1 MQDALPPRLF
11 DDRPLERMRVM
22 KCLAVLMALLAGFSA
37 NPILAAEIPHEV
49 AGFAI
54 GQDVAT
60 VSDRL
65 QMDTLLPLRYQEYLQ
80 EVEIKPLTG
89 FKSGLIIYGNCAQPG
104 RIVRIK
110 LKYAD
115 HSRPFYDALLAQ
127 MERRFGKPTAYEGDP
142 FHVVI
147 EWKWSFIDTDGQRIS
162 LHLGHNSRDTE
173 EKFGNAVK
181 LTFNSAISE
190 EHQCFRDKNPK
201 SNQPEANRTPSLKSM
216 TAEDWQPL
224 IPQ

>member
-1 MQDALPPRLF
+1 
-11 DDRPLERMRVM
+11 M
-22 KCLAVLMALLAGFSA
+22 KCLAVLMVLLAGFSA
-37 NPILAAEIPHEV
+37 NPIRAAEIPHAV

-65 QMDTLLPLRYQEYLQ
+65 QMETRLPLRYQEYLQ
-80 EVEIKPLTG
+80 EVEIKPMVG
-89 FKSGLIIYGNCAQPG
+89 FKSGLIAYGNCAQPG

-110 LKYAD
+110 LKYD
-115 HSRPFYDALLAQ
+115 DSSRPFYDALLAKV
-127 MERRFGKPTAYEGDP
+127 ERRFGKPTAYDGDP
-142 FHVVI
+142 FHIVI
-147 EWKWSFIDTDGQRIS
+147 EWKWSFIDADGHRITM
-162 LHLGHNSRDTE
+162 HLSHNNRDTE

-181 LTFNSAISE
+181 LTLNSAITE
-190 EHQCFRDKNPK
+190 ERQCFRDKNPE
-201 SNQPEANRTPSLKSM
+201 SSQQEATKPPPLKSM